1 MRKQTREKDKERKGA
16 KGEGNEPKPSHP
28 PQWQDARSP
37 PPRQKDAR
45 SPPPPTSGRKGGV
58 SDTGDSLRGKGRGA
72 AKNTANDP
80 ADPRCKR
87 RDVHSTVGHWCTDIS
102 SYTPLHER
110 SRTQKSS
117 CLYPDLGP
125 GQRNKNNSKVQ

>member
-1 MRKQTREKDKERKGA
+1 MREKDKERKGA

-28 PQWQDARSP
+28 PWRQDARSP
-37 PPRQKDAR
+37 PPHQQDAR
-45 SPPPPTSGRKGGV
+45 SPPHTWRKGGV
-58 SDTGDSLRGKGRGA
+58 SVTGDSRRGKGRGA

-87 RDVHSTVGHWCTDIS
+87 GDVHSTVGHKCTDIS
-102 SYTPLHER
+102 SDTPVCER

-117 CLYPDLGP
+117 CLYPDLRSGHRE
-125 GQRNKNNSKVQ
+125 QE